1 MRHSRCLVALVCSLA
16 VQSLSAGSPLKSF
29 SDLDDT
35 APVDSSGLRKLA
47 TGWFSGASAAASAL
61 AKPIYDVLEVAV
73 DNAARS
79 PAELLALHSSTVAG
93 ARDLV
98 RELLWGPV
106 EAVAKLRPL
115 GNTVY
120 APPRPQR
127 RREQAVSPSA
137 SPAPAFSNYTLPR
150 ANMTCGGV
158 GVLLPAP
165 PTPGAAPV
173 YSCNGAVV
181 GPTAYA
187 AITALQGPGGAT
199 AANVAALAAAV
210 AAASGGGGGAPPLSA
225 FVNADAPL
233 PTNWS
238 AGVPPATLAA
248 LGVTLGLPVANVTAA
263 RTAGDLLPASAVQGG
278 PVPASLPFVLLA
290 LPPETVAALVNGTRC
305 SVAAG
310 EAAAAG
316 SGSSGTC
323 ICPLDYTGVNC
334 DLPRHYV
341 CAVTV
346 ADPVY
351 HACVSANGAG
361 FEAPR
366 AGAPGRLLAP
376 AFGGLGAREYA
387 YLGLAPQAGDG
398 VSSDAAAAAA
408 ALFAAHDSVISN
420 AGHPLGPGSGVAV
433 PVSAADLASL
443 PGRLGLAEDGDASRL
458 PRADANLQQ
467 PPVTEYAAAASG
479 DPQCMW
485 LNVPH
490 VRAAAAADPEAAA
503 AAAAGAASGFTGAA
517 YAAALAAAAPHLATG
532 WPAGVVPLRLR
543 VRCSFSAVPGS
554 DRGLTAGRTVVDPLG
569 VPYGPQHVAAAV
581 AAGAGVGAAAAAAA
595 RLAADYSHPPIYAD
609 VAGSAAAWRCNG
621 TVLTGSTAATAL
633 AARGYNASV
642 PPPGRAPY
650 FGGVL
655 GCLEASFAY
664 AAGGPQADPPFAL
677 SQAPLLP
684 LALLVTPI
692 SSVALTPAPAALVPL
707 PLHALAGGADVI
719 APLHV
724 AAWEAPGGPLG
735 LWAGGRLVLEA
746 RVVQAPQGAALGPQ
760 TREAGESPAQP
771 SPLPPVPL
779 SAALDAVMP
788 GRREGE
794 EGEAGGEWVRVPLLT
809 GGPVARLTID
819 DAGWATPVRQP
830 DGTALAVGVT
840 LAVAGAAAA
849 GAWWLQRRY
858 DWWGACRRDLF

>member
-1 MRHSRCLVALVCSLA
+1 MAMQHSRFLLALACCLVCLSR
-16 VQSLSAGSPLKSF
+16 SAGAPLNSYTDHESP
-29 SDLDDT
+29 D
-35 APVDSSGLRKLA
+35 PVDSLRKLA
-47 TGWFSGASAAASAL
+47 SGWFSGASSAANAL

-93 ARDLV
+93 ARELM
-98 RELLWGPV
+98 RELFWGHADADA
-106 EAVAKLRPL
+106 ELRPF
-115 GNTVY
+115 GNTVSTPPSPKRRRNQAATPS
-120 APPRPQR
+120 APP
-127 RREQAVSPSA
+127 
-137 SPAPAFSNYTLPR
+137 APTLPSNYTLPR

-165 PTPGAAPV
+165 PSPGAAPV
-173 YSCNGAVV
+173 YTCNGAVV
-181 GPTAYA
+181 GPAAYA

-210 AAASGGGGGAPPLSA
+210 AAASGSGGGTPPLSA

-233 PTNWS
+233 PANWS
-238 AGVPPATLAA
+238 SGVPQATLAA

-263 RTAGDLLPASAVQGG
+263 RTAGDLLPASAAEGG

-310 EAAAAG
+310 EVASSG
-316 SGSSGTC
+316 SGSSGGTC
-323 ICPLDYTGVNC
+323 VCPLDYTGANC

-351 HACVSANGAG
+351 HACVAANGAG

-366 AGAPGRLLAP
+366 SGAPGRLLAP
-376 AFGGLGAREYA
+376 AVGGLGAREYA
-387 YLGLAPQAGDG
+387 YLGLTPGG
-398 VSSDAAAAAA
+398 GGGSSSDAAAAAS
-408 ALFAAHDSVISN
+408 LFAAHDSTLAA

-433 PVSAADLASL
+433 PVSAASFASL

-458 PRADANLQQ
+458 PRADASSQQ

-490 VRAAAAADPEAAA
+490 VRAAAAVDPEAAA
-503 AAAAGAASGFTGAA
+503 AAAAGAASGLSGTA
-517 YAAALAAAAPHLATG
+517 YATALAAAAPHPATG

-554 DRGLTAGRTVVDPLG
+554 DRGLTAGRTLVDPLG
-569 VPYGPQHVAAAV
+569 APYGPQHVAAAA
-581 AAGAGVGAAAAAAA
+581 AAGAEGDAVAAAAA
-595 RLAADYSHPPIYAD
+595 RLATDYFHPPIYAD
-609 VAGSAAAWRCNG
+609 VAASAAAWRCNG
-621 TVLTGSTAATAL
+621 TVLTGSAAATAL
-633 AARGYNASV
+633 AARGYNASA

-650 FGGVL
+650 FGGAL

-664 AAGGPQADPPFAL
+664 AAGGPHADPPFAL

-684 LALLVTPI
+684 LALLLTPV

-707 PLHALAGGADVI
+707 PLHALAGGADVV

-760 TREAGESPAQP
+760 ARAAGGSPR
-771 SPLPPVPL
+771 PLPPVPL
-779 SAALDAVMP
+779 PAALDAVLP
-788 GRREGE
+788 RRTEDEGE
-794 EGEAGGEWVRVPLLT
+794 GEGGGEWVRVPLLT
-809 GGPVARLTID
+809 GGPVARVTID

-830 DGTALAVGVT
+830 DRTALAVVVT
-840 LAVAGAAAA
+840 LAAVGAAAA

-858 DWWGACRRDLF
+858 NWWGACRRDLF